1 MSLVLNNPFTSEV
14 SQCLPYYKQMEIK
27 RKTMK
32 DRTDKSY
39 IDQLKGTK
47 QYMIPMHVKNCN
59 LDLFFLRV
67 ALQKLGFQSTLFTF
81 PALNINVSLGSN
93 CSSFMLAYLQDP
105 QKHKKKNEFCLL
117 KNKDMIWAF
126 PTEEWKEKMKC

>member
-14 SQCLPYYKQMEIK
+14 SQYVPYCKQMEIN

-47 QYMIPMHVKNCN
+47 Q
-59 LDLFFLRV
+59 
-67 ALQKLGFQSTLFTF
+67 
-81 PALNINVSLGSN
+81 
-93 CSSFMLAYLQDP
+93 
-105 QKHKKKNEFCLL
+105 
-117 KNKDMIWAF
+117 
-126 PTEEWKEKMKC
+126 